1 MGTEAPVFQRK
12 QAKDLASLRQHWM
25 HILFRTGSEFN
36 LVNAVAAGVLPHHL
50 LTPLELSKSL
60 ITEMSSVLRSM
71 NDPEFRDVCWS
82 TTYCSAVTSTILA
95 YLDHLQEGGDI
106 AACNIEALVRFRA
119 GGLLRNLDDNSA
131 PGLELIKE
139 RLNQLRE
146 EP

>member
-1 MGTEAPVFQRK
+1 MFCQQMAR
-12 QAKDLASLRQHWM
+12 
-25 HILFRTGSEFN
+25 
-36 LVNAVAAGVLPHHL
+36 
-50 LTPLELSKSL
+50 
-60 ITEMSSVLRSM
+60 RSM
-71 NDPEFRDVCWS
+71 NDPEFSDAYWS
-82 TTYCSAVTSTILA
+82 PTYCSTVTQAILA
-95 YLDHLQEGGDI
+95 YLDYLQEGGDI